1 MTKDLIWKTLAPLML
16 LPLMACGQTP
26 ASNSSAT
33 TKAVPV
39 EGDVAKSL
47 TQKLEKAY
55 EKQQLKVISVQGTP
69 IKGIYEV
76 LVSGNQIVYVDSDA
90 NYMLVGDLLNINSRE
105 NITEARMADLNRIDF
120 AALPLDKAI
129 KEVRGNGKR
138 QVAVFSDPD
147 CPYCKRLEVEFA
159 QMTDITIYNFMMPI
173 PSLHPRAQNK
183 AEQIWCQPDRTAAWT
198 AWMRE
203 GKNPPPVAACAN
215 PVAETM
221 ALGQQHGF
229 NGTPTMVMPN
239 GKVISGYLRQPELTQ
254 ALDENQTAGK

>member
-1 MTKDLIWKTLAPLML
+1 MDPATLERAQRSLAGQGFQNLDILGFNYKNMRPNFVLGPPCLKDCGPADLDTPLF
-16 LPLMACGQTP
+16 
-26 ASNSSAT
+26 
-33 TKAVPV
+33 
-39 EGDVAKSL
+39 
-47 TQKLEKAY
+47 
-55 EKQQLKVISVQGTP
+55 
-69 IKGIYEV
+69 
-76 LVSGNQIVYVDSDA
+76 LVNP
-90 NYMLVGDLLNINSRE
+90 
-105 NITEARMADLNRIDF
+105 DLNRIDF